1 MDGLIVGKQHILAA
15 LGLDATGHK
24 HLLGMVAGSS
34 ENARVAED
42 LLEQL
47 RAQGLDLNGPRL
59 WVIDG
64 SKALASAVGSLCGE
78 AAKVQRCQI
87 HKIRNLAERLPK
99 DQREQV
105 ARRMKTRPLACSPSM
120 ALGA

>member
-1 MDGLIVGKQHILAA
+1 
-15 LGLDATGHK
+15 
-24 HLLGMVAGSS
+24 LLGVVAGSS
-34 ENARVAED
+34 ENARLAKD
-42 LLEQL
+42 LPEQL
-47 RAQGLDLNGPRL
+47 RAQGLDLNEPRL

-64 SKALASAVGSLCGE
+64 SKALASAVGNLCGE

-87 HKIRNLAERLPK
+87 HKIRNLTERLPK

-105 ARRMKTRPLACSPSM
+105 ARRMKARPLACSPSM